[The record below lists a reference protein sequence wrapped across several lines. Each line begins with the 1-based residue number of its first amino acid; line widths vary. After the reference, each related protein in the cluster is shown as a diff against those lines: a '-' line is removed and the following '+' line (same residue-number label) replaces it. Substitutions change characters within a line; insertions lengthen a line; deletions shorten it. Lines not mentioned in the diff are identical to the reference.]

1 MNKKD
6 ICKNWS
12 CNLAQAFLALMG
24 EALLRYSN
32 DYAELEEV
40 YEFEKRD
47 LLVAYYLAA
56 QQKMQISKQEQGEF
70 ERVFRQAY
78 ENAPVAKI
86 LFNDEGFF
94 ELEMPLMSYKGDW
107 RLEMLQNERGETEY
121 FVQAFFGMRGA
132 KRDYS
137 DIPAGWELETSGEGV
152 KLQKKLLDSLEI
164 SVPLLI
170 SRPLTFHVRAQ
181 VLKISPEKLILSYQS
196 ERGEINISLKAE

>member
-70 ERVFRQAY
+70 ERS
-78 ENAPVAKI
+78 E
-86 LFNDEGFF
+86 
-94 ELEMPLMSYKGDW
+94 
-107 RLEMLQNERGETEY
+107 ERRVGKEC
-121 FVQAFFGMRGA
+121 
-132 KRDYS
+132 
-137 DIPAGWELETSGEGV
+137 W
-152 KLQKKLLDSLEI
+152 
-164 SVPLLI
+164 
-170 SRPLTFHVRAQ
+170 
-181 VLKISPEKLILSYQS
+181 
-196 ERGEINISLKAE
+196 